1 MRILVIGAGVIGSF
15 NAARLAEGG
24 QDVTLLARGRRL
36 AELREHGVVLENAR
50 TGQRTTT
57 RVPLVERISPEDR
70 YDLAV
75 VVVRRNQIP
84 SVLPMLTQAKGIASV
99 LFLGNNAAGPQ
110 EMIDA
115 LGRDRVLIG
124 VVNAG
129 GERRGHVVRYLWWRS
144 LPLQISELDG
154 QPSPRTAAIISAF
167 RRAGLPARMNPRL
180 DAFLKTHAAGL
191 PGFAGALYRA
201 GGSIHAL
208 AHRPDLLR
216 LFVESMRESM
226 RALLV
231 LGVPLTPP
239 SIRLVLWLP
248 IPLLVSGLRL
258 FFDTKL
264 AEVGGE
270 RHANAAVDEMK
281 EIADEIRDLF
291 RQSGVDAPASAEL
304 FASVDAQAQRSNTP
318 MTPGG
323 TRGCKAA
330 SRMRAP

>member
-15 NAARLAEGG
+15 YAARLAEGG

-57 RVPLVERISPEDR
+57 RVPLVERLSPADR

-75 VVVRRNQIP
+75 VVLRRNQIP
-84 SVLPMLTQAKGIASV
+84 SVLPMLAQAKGIASV

-167 RRAGLPARMNPRL
+167 RRAGLPARTNPRL

-239 SIRLVLWLP
+239 AIRLVLWLP
-248 IPLLVSGLRL
+248 VPLLVSGLRL
-258 FFDTKL
+258 FFDTEL

-318 MTPGG
+318 MTPGA
-323 TRGCKAA
+323 TRGWKAA
-330 SRMRAP
+330 STTRTA